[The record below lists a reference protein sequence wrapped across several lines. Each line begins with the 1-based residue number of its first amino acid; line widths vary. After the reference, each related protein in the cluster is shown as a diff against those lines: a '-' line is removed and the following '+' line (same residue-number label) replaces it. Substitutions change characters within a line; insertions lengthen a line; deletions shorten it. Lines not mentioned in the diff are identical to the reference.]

1 MGMWKTSHHHISAPS
16 RCCLRL
22 LPGGMGAESRR
33 PSWSLQVLC
42 FLFLLQVSSLEE
54 LHTENVKFW
63 ILKLIVI
70 PDSLWNGYVVRLGLE
85 YFYCKKK
92 MLRLLQCWPRSI
104 PWKPIAFP
112 QPKEIL
118 PSDLKSGFSKLTEF
132 IRYSHWFLSLFI
144 SHLKFV
150 LAASIMLAACIVYHK
165 FCK

>member
-92 MLRLLQCWPRSI
+92 NAEI
-104 PWKPIAFP
+104 IAVLTQVNSLKTNRISPTERNFT
-112 QPKEIL
+112 QWSEIRFFKT
-118 PSDLKSGFSKLTEF
+118 DWVYQ
-132 IRYSHWFLSLFI
+132 ILSLIPFPVYQPPEI
-144 SHLKFV
+144 CVSCIYYVSCMYCLSQV
-150 LAASIMLAACIVYHK
+150 L
-165 FCK
+165 